1 MDPVLSSWSWTKSGS
16 GEKPNATDERISRC
30 KEMKCLVTGAGG
42 FIGSHLVDAL
52 LRAGAHIRA
61 LVRYNS
67 RNSPGHLARLYGSDL
82 KERLELRFGDVTD
95 PFLVQELVAGCEV
108 VFHLAALI
116 GIPYSYNAPASYVNT
131 NIIGT
136 LNILRA
142 CREAQVRRVIVTS
155 TSEVYGTARYTPID
169 EVHPLQGQSPYSASK
184 IAADKLA
191 ESFFCSFDLPVVI
204 LRPFNTYGPRQSAR
218 AVIPA
223 ILTQA
228 LSGAEEIRLGNL
240 SPKRDLTFVEDTARA
255 FVLAAEKPG
264 IEGETIHF
272 GQGMAYSVGEVAER
286 CLKAVGSDARIV
298 TVEQRC
304 RPEKSEVGLLLCDAS
319 KAKRV
324 LGWSPRFSLDE
335 GLLAAADYLR
345 AHMDQYRPEHY
356 AI

>member
-1 MDPVLSSWSWTKSGS
+1 
-16 GEKPNATDERISRC
+16 
-30 KEMKCLVTGAGG
+30 MKCLVTGAGG

-52 LRAGAHIRA
+52 LRAGLYTRA

-67 RNSPGHLARLYGSDL
+67 RNSAGHLDRLRPADRNS
-82 KERLELRFGDVTD
+82 KLEFRFGDVTD
-95 PFLVQELVAGCEV
+95 PHLLPDIVADCDV

-116 GIPYSYNAPASYVNT
+116 GIPYSYDAPASYVNT

-136 LNILRA
+136 LNVLRA
-142 CREAQVRRVIVTS
+142 CRETKVRRLIVTS

-169 EVHPLQGQSPYSASK
+169 EAHPLHGQSPYSATK

-223 ILTQA
+223 ILVQA
-228 LSGAEEIRLGNL
+228 LSGAEEIRLGSL
-240 SPKRDLTFVEDTARA
+240 LPERDLTFVEDTVRA
-255 FVLAAEKPG
+255 FMLAAEAPG

-272 GQGMAYSVGEVAER
+272 GQGNAYSVEEVAQR
-286 CLKAVGSDARIV
+286 CLSVVGSTARVV
-298 TVEQRC
+298 TVEQRR
-304 RPEKSEVGLLLCDAS
+304 RPEKSEVGLLLCNAS
-319 KAKRV
+319 KARKL
-324 LGWSPRFSLDE
+324 LGWSPRFSLDQ
-335 GLLAAADYLR
+335 GLLATAEYLR
-345 AHMDQYRPEHY
+345 THLDHYRPEDY